1 MHTYNIH
8 NMHGGVSLIPGHLSI
23 IMLFCPIKNHAHRYI
38 RVQEFIC
45 FMGMS
50 YRKEVKKGY
59 LLCIYDCFFKHFAY
73 QV

>member
-23 IMLFCPIKNHAHRYI
+23 MMIFCPIKNHAHRYI

-45 FMGMS
+45 FMGMP
-50 YRKEVKKGY
+50 Y
-59 LLCIYDCFFKHFAY
+59 
-73 QV
+73 